1 MFDIDFLYYASNL
14 QFSFL
19 IMNLAAGF
27 YFTFTRFVNWPSI
40 SEATTME
47 RQGKFML
54 LFVACISAVN
64 ALEVGLEDSHMAGWF
79 AVMLI
84 ELVIG
89 AAIGI
94 VIDRYYRL

>member
-1 MFDIDFLYYASNL
+1 
-14 QFSFL
+14 
-19 IMNLAAGF
+19 
-27 YFTFTRFVNWPSI
+27 
-40 SEATTME
+40 ME

-84 ELVIG
+84 ELAFG